1 VSSLA
6 RKSNFQ
12 CLLNWLTTRQACHSV
27 RRGQE
32 ILDVETF
39 FPRNSLKIYLAC
51 KTNFYFTQ
59 VLHTSLKY
67 LFLDGIIDTND
78 ENINYNA

>member
-1 VSSLA
+1 MSPELADDASGLPFCSSRSGDIWCRDIFLPQFS
-6 RKSNFQ
+6 K
-12 CLLNWLTTRQACHSV
+12 
-27 RRGQE
+27 
-32 ILDVETF
+32 D
-39 FPRNSLKIYLAC
+39 YLAC